1 MYQKISFRIRM
12 DHSYSVDTRA
22 TRSGQRLVGGAY
34 GRMAKPVA
42 LTAYTHTHTHTYTHT
57 HTHNCRIVNVHT
69 ALHLSVPICP

>member
-12 DHSYSVDTRA
+12 DHTAIADTRA

-42 LTAYTHTHTHTYTHT
+42 LTAYTHTHTHTHT
-57 HTHNCRIVNVHT
+57 HIAGSSTCTPH
-69 ALHLSVPICP
+69 SICPSPYAHNRD